1 MVSKTPVG
9 DMAYDYI
16 SYFLFVLR
24 LSRKYSNKWVLYE
37 SVGLIRYRSYF
48 QGITLNL
55 SATRM
60 LGMNKSMMLVCK
72 KAFQYILKWLRTAN
86 HLKISEVLIQ
96 LGLNNNRMVR
106 LKKP

>member
-1 MVSKTPVG
+1 MLGEATFM
-9 DMAYDYI
+9 D
-16 SYFLFVLR
+16 
-24 LSRKYSNKWVLYE
+24 
-37 SVGLIRYRSYF
+37 LIMIYNSISYF

-106 LKKP
+106 FKKP

>member
-1 MVSKTPVG
+1 MLGEATFM
-9 DMAYDYI
+9 D
-16 SYFLFVLR
+16 
-24 LSRKYSNKWVLYE
+24 
-37 SVGLIRYRSYF
+37 LIMIYNSISYF
-48 QGITLNL
+48 QGITLILNL

-96 LGLNNNRMVR
+96 LGLIT
-106 LKKP
+106 